1 MSAWGKADNKTA
13 SGTLSIAST
22 GVVTG
27 SSTQFTTQSAVGD
40 FIRATIAGAGADQ
53 ERSWIIKSITSN
65 TVAAVIPAD
74 PELEYAT
81 AYANFTTF
89 GAQTY
94 QLSEKPISIAS
105 DSNTQASQVFG
116 VDVAE
121 MAANKLE
128 EGAAHTGWNKV
139 RTVGSRKI
147 VETLVA
153 LSKNGITGD
162 IEDVVF
168 EDALI
173 TIATQP
179 TATKT
184 AAAGAAIVNLGTVVA
199 TIVPSTATLTYLWQH
214 SVNGGISYSNINPS
228 GGVFTGVTTA
238 TLGVNTGNT
247 DTSSTW
253 NNAKFRCVVSST
265 GADSVTSSAVTLTVT
280 A

>member
-1 MSAWGKADNKTA
+1 MSAWGKYDDKTSA
-13 SGTLSIAST
+13 GTISIDSD
-22 GVVTG
+22 GIVTG
-27 SSTQFTTQSAVGD
+27 SGTNFNPELSTGD
-40 FIRATIAGAGADQ
+40 FIKTADG
-53 ERSWIIKSITSN
+53 KSYICISVTSD
-65 TVAAVIPAD
+65 TVAKVINAD
-74 PELEYAT
+74 PELGALTTQSGVEYT
-81 AYANFTTF
+81 I
-89 GAQTY
+89 
-94 QLSEKPISIAS
+94 SEKPTAIAS
-105 DSNTQASQVFG
+105 DSNTLASEVYG

-153 LSKNGITGD
+153 LSKNGIIGD
-162 IEDVVF
+162 VEDVVF

-199 TIVPSTATLTYLWQH
+199 TIVPETATLTYLWQH
-214 SVNGGISYSNINPS
+214 SVNGGTSYSDINPN
-228 GGVFTGVTTA
+228 GGVFTGATTA
-238 TLGVNTGNT
+238 TLGVLAAKT